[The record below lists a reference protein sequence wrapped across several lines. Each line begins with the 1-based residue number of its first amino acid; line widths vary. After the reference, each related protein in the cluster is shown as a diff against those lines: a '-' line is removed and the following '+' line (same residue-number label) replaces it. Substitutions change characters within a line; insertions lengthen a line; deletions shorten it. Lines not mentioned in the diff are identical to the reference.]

1 MTENASTKASRPS
14 IVLVPGAACRLI
26 FYTALVEQ
34 LSKHF
39 ETYAYDL
46 PTASREPPQQAATL
60 ADDAAFFHDKIQ
72 DLVNA
77 GKDVVVL
84 AHSYGGMPA
93 TDSVQ
98 GLAKSDRASQ
108 GLPGGV
114 VRLVYLSCI
123 VADVGQTASEVTS
136 SLNFSFLVPVGE
148 NGEFLAQDLG
158 PEGATT
164 IFSDLPLEEALTWQ
178 TRQSLQSAICY
189 TGKAVYPA
197 YRYVPVSYIFCSGD
211 KVLTPEFQQGR
222 IDFLK
227 KEAKEFDLLRLET
240 GHCPNVSEPEATA
253 KVICEAINKKESRV

>member
-114 VRLVYLSCI
+114 VRLIYLSCI

-148 NGEFLAQDLG
+148 VSSTLSFIEPLGCSKTLTKRYDRMENSWLKTLGRKAQR
-158 PEGATT
+158 PSSR
-164 IFSDLPLEEALTWQ
+164 IFRWK
-178 TRQSLQSAICY
+178 R
-189 TGKAVYPA
+189 
-197 YRYVPVSYIFCSGD
+197 R
-211 KVLTPEFQQGR
+211 
-222 IDFLK
+222 
-227 KEAKEFDLLRLET
+227 
-240 GHCPNVSEPEATA
+240 
-253 KVICEAINKKESRV
+253 

>member
-1 MTENASTKASRPS
+1 MIGKETGKTSRPA

-26 FYTALVEQ
+26 FYTDLVEQ
-34 LSKHF
+34 LSKDF
-39 ETYAYDL
+39 ETHAYDL
-46 PTASREPPQQAATL
+46 LTASREPPQQAATL

-98 GLAKSDRASQ
+98 GLLKSDRASQ

-114 VRLVYLSCI
+114 VRIVYLSCI
-123 VADVGQTASEVTS
+123 VGDVGQTAGELTS
-136 SLNFSFLVPVGE
+136 DLDFGFMQPVGE
-148 NGEFLAQDLG
+148 NGEFLGQILG
-158 PEGATT
+158 LEGATT
-164 IFSDLPLEEALTWQ
+164 IFSDIPQEEALKWQ
-178 TRQSLQSAICY
+178 SRQSLQSTICY
-189 TGKAVYPA
+189 AGKAVYPA
-197 YRYVPVSYIFCSGD
+197 YRDVPVSYIFYSGD

-253 KVICEAINKKESRV
+253 KIICEAINKKQ

>member
-114 VRLVYLSCI
+114 VRLIYLSCI

-148 NGEFLAQDLG
+148 VSSTLSFIEPLGCSKTLTKRYDRMENSWLKTLDRKAQR
-158 PEGATT
+158 PSSR
-164 IFSDLPLEEALTWQ
+164 IFRWK
-178 TRQSLQSAICY
+178 R
-189 TGKAVYPA
+189 
-197 YRYVPVSYIFCSGD
+197 R
-211 KVLTPEFQQGR
+211 
-222 IDFLK
+222 
-227 KEAKEFDLLRLET
+227 
-240 GHCPNVSEPEATA
+240 
-253 KVICEAINKKESRV
+253 